1 MKLIGNLIALALWG
15 FCLGLGLWAWNQVAD
30 RYANP
35 KVNAFFDKRAEKK
48 LAAATPEAQ

>member
-1 MKLIGNLIALALWG
+1 MKLVGNLIALVLWG

-35 KVNAFFDKRAEKK
+35 KVNAFFEKRAEKK
-48 LAAATPEAQ
+48 SLAAATEVK